1 MGHTNQDLLTKYAR
15 RITVPLFP
23 YALSRYN

>member
-23 YALSRYN
+23 YTSTNYI